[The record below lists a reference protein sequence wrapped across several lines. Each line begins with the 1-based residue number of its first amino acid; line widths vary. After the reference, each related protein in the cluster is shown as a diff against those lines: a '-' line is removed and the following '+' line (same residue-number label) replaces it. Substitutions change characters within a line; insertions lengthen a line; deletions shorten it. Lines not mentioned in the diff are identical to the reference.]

1 MNASLQE
8 MGLTSTS
15 KSFEMWEETPI
26 PMFIE
31 VYFFTWKNAAE
42 FQQRPQEV
50 IPEFVEL
57 GPYVFRY
64 RPSYQVINCV
74 LIYILI

>member
-1 MNASLQE
+1 

-15 KSFEMWEETPI
+15 QSFAMWEETPI

-31 VYFFTWKNAAE
+31 VYFFNWTNSAE
-42 FQQRPQEV
+42 FQQRPREV
-50 IPEFVEL
+50 IPEFAEL

-64 RPSYQVINCV
+64 SPSSFLTVQV
-74 LIYILI
+74 